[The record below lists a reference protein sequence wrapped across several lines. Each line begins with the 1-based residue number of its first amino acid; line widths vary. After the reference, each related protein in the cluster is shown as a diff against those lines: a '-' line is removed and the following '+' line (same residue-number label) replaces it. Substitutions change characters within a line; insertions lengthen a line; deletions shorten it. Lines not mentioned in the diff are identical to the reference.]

1 MLRSMTGFG
10 RSTGTAGDLAV
21 TVTLRSV
28 NHRYLEISLRSPES
42 LWELD
47 QEIRSRIG
55 RRARRGKFDVSLRI
69 RSETGT
75 GQKVSVNDRAVN
87 DLRTAAERIDAEMG
101 FSGAIDAKALLSLP
115 GVVELRTEETE
126 MTDEEKDRILQI
138 VDEALD
144 DLVAVREKEGE
155 ALRAEIEARLGQIRT
170 LWTEVGGMTEKVV
183 EEQME
188 QYRSRV
194 SEIAEASGVE
204 IDQDRLAQ
212 ETVVM
217 VEKADIREELARIE
231 SHLQQMDRLI
241 DQRIEA
247 AGKKLDFFSQE
258 LIREVNT
265 IGSKSRSSELR
276 SHVVELKGEI
286 ERVREQVQNVE

>member
-1 MLRSMTGFG
+1 
-10 RSTGTAGDLAV
+10 
-21 TVTLRSV
+21 
-28 NHRYLEISLRSPES
+28 
-42 LWELD
+42 
-47 QEIRSRIG
+47 
-55 RRARRGKFDVSLRI
+55 
-69 RSETGT
+69 
-75 GQKVSVNDRAVN
+75 
-87 DLRTAAERIDAEMG
+87 
-101 FSGAIDAKALLSLP
+101 
-115 GVVELRTEETE
+115 
-126 MTDEEKDRILQI
+126 KDRILQI